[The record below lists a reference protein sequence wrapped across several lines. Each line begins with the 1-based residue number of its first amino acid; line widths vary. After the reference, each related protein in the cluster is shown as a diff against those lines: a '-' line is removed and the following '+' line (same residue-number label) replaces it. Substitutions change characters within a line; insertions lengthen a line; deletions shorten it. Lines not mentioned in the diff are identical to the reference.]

1 MRMCANQ
8 PMDIATLA
16 VHAGERAQPLPGR
29 PVSTPIFASSTFLH
43 PRTADL
49 DRVAGGETAGYMYG
63 RYAHPTGAAFEAA
76 VLALETGSAAGWA
89 AASAASPAA
98 SREAAPAGAV
108 CYAFASGM
116 AAMHAAILAS
126 GAGRGDLVLCAEEIY
141 SATLALLTD
150 ILAPLGLE
158 VATVAVTDSAALAA
172 ALARRP
178 KLLIA
183 EAISNPLVRV
193 PDLAAL
199 AQAAHAAG
207 AKLLV
212 DATFASP
219 VLCRPLAL
227 GADFSVHSATKYL
240 AGHGDTVGGVVTAPA
255 PEGPGLLAAR
265 KLAGGA
271 LGPFE
276 AWLALRG
283 LKTLPLRVARQ
294 SASAAH
300 IAAALAAWPGIE
312 AVHYPGLPSH
322 PDHAIAQ
329 RQLHGGCGGV
339 LAFALRGAGREQ
351 VFAFLD
357 RLRLCLHATSL
368 GDVQTLIS
376 YPLISS
382 HRGLSPRARQ
392 RQGISENLVRLS
404 VGLEDPADLLA
415 DLAQALPAKSPVG

>member
-1 MRMCANQ
+1 
-8 PMDIATLA
+8 MDIATLA
-16 VHAGERAQPLPGR
+16 VHAGERVPPLLAR
-29 PVSTPIFASSTFLH
+29 PVSTPIFASSTFLQ
-43 PRTADL
+43 PSTADL
-49 DRVAGGETAGYMYG
+49 DRVAGGEMAGYMYG

-76 VLALETGSAAGWA
+76 VLALETGRMGGAPAGPGHQPA
-89 AASAASPAA
+89 PDAASSPAA
-98 SREAAPAGAV
+98 AV
-108 CYAFASGM
+108 CYSFASGM
-116 AAMHAAILAS
+116 AALHAAIIAS

-141 SATLALLTD
+141 GATLALLTE

-158 VATVAVTDSAALAA
+158 VATVAVTAPAALAA

-183 EAISNPLVRV
+183 EAISNPLLRV

-240 AGHGDTVGGVVTAPA
+240 AGHGDTVGGVVTARA

-283 LKTLPLRVARQ
+283 LKTLPLRLARQ
-294 SASAAH
+294 CASAAH
-300 IAAALAAWPGIE
+300 IAATLATWAGIE

-322 PDHAIAQ
+322 PDHAIAR
-329 RQLHGGCGGV
+329 RQFPGGGGGV
-339 LAFALRGAGREQ
+339 LAFALRGADRAQ

-382 HRGLSPRARQ
+382 HRGLPPRARQ
-392 RQGISENLVRLS
+392 RQGIGENLLRLS

-415 DLAQALPAKSPVG
+415 DLSQALALRC